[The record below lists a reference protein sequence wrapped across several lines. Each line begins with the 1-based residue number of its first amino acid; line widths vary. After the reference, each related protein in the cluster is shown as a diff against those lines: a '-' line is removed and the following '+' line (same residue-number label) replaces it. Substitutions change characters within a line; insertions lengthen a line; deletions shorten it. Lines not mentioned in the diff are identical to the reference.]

1 MELKKVKNASH
12 PTRYVLLRIAVCIV
26 ILLIGVGSMAKLSQ
40 MKQPPAEA
48 VFTERPMRVQG
59 LMANPQDVSVFIN
72 GYGEVQALDI
82 VHIAPEVSGKIVH
95 VHPKLEVGEVIP
107 KGETLF
113 TVDDQNYRATYADA
127 HASVAQMKASIQ
139 RLEKQYQ
146 LDLERQ
152 KTIERNRELSR
163 KQYERVKKLF
173 EKNKV
178 GTLSGVDQAEQAY
191 NAASDS
197 ADQMAR
203 QIALYPIQIKEA
215 ESALASARARLTLAE
230 INLKRCKVAA
240 PFDGRVKSAGLEID
254 QFVSPGQIVLTLA
267 DDSLIEIH
275 VPIDSRDAKEW
286 LRFKPRD
293 DNQKSAWFAGLE
305 PVACNIRWTENPE
318 GNVWEGRLHRVV
330 LFKQQTRTLTVAVRI
345 DAENAAS
352 QTEAELP
359 LVEGMFCSV
368 QIPGKTLQKVFR
380 LPRWAVTFDNT
391 VYIANAE
398 NRLQTVPVTV
408 ARTEGESVYISKG
421 LNPGDTVITTRLI
434 DPLENAL
441 LEVDFKDPSF

>member
-1 MELKKVKNASH
+1 MKLKKVKNHSH
-12 PTRYVLLRIAVCIV
+12 PFRHVILRIVICLI
-26 ILLIGVGSMAKLSQ
+26 ILLLGVSAMARLSQ
-40 MKQPPAEA
+40 MKKPPAEA
-48 VFTERPMRVQG
+48 VFKERPMRVQG
-59 LMANPQDVSVFIN
+59 LSAHPEEVNVFIN

-82 VHIAPEVSGKIVH
+82 VNIAPEVSGRIVH
-95 VHPKLEVGEVIP
+95 VHTRLEVGEVIP

-113 TVDDQNYRATYADA
+113 KIDDQNYRAARA
-127 HASVAQMKASIQ
+127 EVRASVAQMKASIQ
-139 RLEKQYQ
+139 RLEKQYK
-146 LDLERQ
+146 LDRERQ

-163 KQYERVKKLF
+163 KEYQRVKKLF

-215 ESALASARARLTLAE
+215 ESALASARARLSLAE

-240 PFDGRVKSAGLEID
+240 PFEGRVKSVGLEID
-254 QFVSPGQIVLTLA
+254 QFVSPGQVVLTLA
-267 DDSLIEIH
+267 DDSLLEIH

-286 LRFKPRD
+286 LLFKTRE
-293 DNQKSAWFAGLE
+293 NNTKNAWFAGLE
-305 PVACNIRWTENPE
+305 PVSCDIRWTENPQ
-318 GNVWEGRLHRVV
+318 GDVWVGRLHRVV
-330 LFKQQTRTLTVAVRI
+330 IFNQQTRTLTVAVRI
-345 DAENAAS
+345 DAENAVS
-352 QTEAELP
+352 QTESGLP

-368 QIPGKTLQKVFR
+368 QIPGKKLESVFR

-398 NRLQTVPVTV
+398 NRLQTVPVSV
-408 ARTEGESVYISKG
+408 ARTEGDTIYISEG
-421 LNPGDTVITTRLI
+421 LSAGDTVITTRLI

-441 LEVDFKDPSF
+441 LEVDLN

>member
-1 MELKKVKNASH
+1 MKLKKVKNHSH
-12 PTRYVLLRIAVCIV
+12 PFRHVILRIVICLI
-26 ILLIGVGSMAKLSQ
+26 ILLLGVGVMAKLSQ
-40 MKQPPAEA
+40 MKKPPAEA
-48 VFTERPMRVQG
+48 VFKERPMRVQG
-59 LMANPQDVSVFIN
+59 LTAHPEDVNVFIN

-82 VHIAPEVSGKIVH
+82 VNIAPEVSGRIVH
-95 VHPKLEVGEVIP
+95 VHARLEVGEVIP

-113 TVDDQNYRATYADA
+113 KIDDQTYRATHADA
-127 HASVAQMKASIQ
+127 RASVAQMKASIQ
-139 RLEKQYQ
+139 RLEKQYK
-146 LDLERQ
+146 LDLQRQ

-163 KQYERVKKLF
+163 KEYERVKKLF

-215 ESALASARARLTLAE
+215 ESTLASARARLTLAE

-240 PFDGRVKSAGLEID
+240 PFEGRVKSADLEVD
-254 QFVSPGQIVLTLA
+254 QFVSPGQIVLVLA
-267 DDSLIEIH
+267 DDSLMEIH
-275 VPIDSRDAKEW
+275 VPVDSRDAKEW
-286 LRFKPRD
+286 LLFKARD
-293 DNQKSAWFAGLE
+293 NNMKNAWFAGLE
-305 PVACNIRWTENPE
+305 PVACRIRWTENPE

-330 LFKQQTRTLTVAVRI
+330 IFKQQTRTLTIAVRI
-345 DAENAAS
+345 DAENATRS
-352 QTEAELP
+352 TEAGLP

-368 QIPGKTLQKVFR
+368 QIPGKKLENVFR
-380 LPRWAVTFDNT
+380 LPRWAVTFDNR

-398 NRLQTVPVTV
+398 NRLQTVPVSV
-408 ARTEGESVYISKG
+408 ARTEGDTIYISEG
-421 LNPGDTVITTRLI
+421 LAAGDTVITTRLI

-441 LEVDFKDPSF
+441 LAVDLK